1 MNWSKWE
8 KSLVGKSATA
18 TSRGLTQYHACG
30 TILENNGNLSLC
42 VQSTLSLL
50 LPSLPPCIPPPV
62 FYLSISLESGS
73 SLSLSH
79 ILFYSLCLSSDMLL
93 LFLPVYLVVR
103 SPSPSEMNGKP
114 WARPSYQDQAAA
126 EHTQDKC
133 TAFHQEPQQQH
144 PDKLCLDSFWS
155 EVETIRSQDSGY
167 IDLDT
172 DSASRDSRHS
182 EGKHRDTGLV
192 SVSQLMT
199 SIGLLLWCEQWKSV
213 VIWLPVVFVA
223 SCVLLN
229 HVCLLYMERQYYVQ
243 YCNVLSL

>member
-1 MNWSKWE
+1 MRE
-8 KSLVGKSATA
+8 KLGGNSATV
-18 TSRGLTQYHACG
+18 TSRGHTQHHACG

-50 LPSLPPCIPPPV
+50 LPSLPPCIPPPA
-62 FYLSISLESGS
+62 FISPSLWNLDPPC
-73 SLSLSH
+73 LSLNF
-79 ILFYSLCLSSDMLL
+79 ILLSLFISDMLL
-93 LFLPVYLVVR
+93 LFLPVDLVVR

-133 TAFHQEPQQQH
+133 TASHQEPQQQH

-182 EGKHRDTGLV
+182 EGKHRDTALV
-192 SVSQLMT
+192 SVSQLPPQAYCFNVNNENRLVT
-199 SIGLLLWCEQWKSV
+199 WV
-213 VIWLPVVFVA
+213 PVVFLA
-223 SCVLLN
+223 SCVVLN